1 MTFKEQ
7 IARDVDNVFMNIDEF
22 SEEHNINGKIMLCQ
36 VDTNELV
43 DRERRYKF
51 NHSLYGDGVYLKE
64 TLIYVKK
71 SEYGDKLPSI
81 GRTITL
87 DGKIYTVSEAIDE
100 DGIYSIMLEANKS

>member
-7 IARDVDNVFMNIDEF
+7 IAQDIDNVFINVDEF
-22 SEEHNINGKIMLCQ
+22 SDIHNVNGTEMRCQ

-64 TLIYVKK
+64 TLIYVKG
-71 SEYGDKLPSI
+71 SDLGKLPAI
-81 GRTITL
+81 GRTFSL
-87 DGKIYTVSEAIDE
+87 DGKMYIVSDAIDE
-100 DGIYSIMLEANKS
+100 DGVYSISLEANKT

>member
-7 IARDVDNVFMNIDEF
+7 IARDIDNVFINGDEF
-22 SEEHNINGKIMLCQ
+22 SEMHNVNGKDMLCQ

-64 TLIYVKK
+64 TLIFVRKTD
-71 SEYGDKLPSI
+71 YGKLPSV
-81 GRTITL
+81 GRSITL
-87 DGKIYTVSEAIDE
+87 DGKMYIVSDAIDE
-100 DGIYSIMLEANKS
+100 DGIYSIALEANKS

>member
-7 IARDVDNVFMNIDEF
+7 IAHDINNVFINGAEF
-22 SEEHNINGKIMLCQ
+22 SDMHNVNGKDMLCQ

-64 TLIYVKK
+64 TLIYVKG
-71 SEYGDKLPSI
+71 SDLGKLPTI
-81 GRTITL
+81 GRSFTL
-87 DGKIYTVSEAIDE
+87 DGKVYIVSDAIDE
-100 DGIYSIMLEANKS
+100 DGIYSISLEANKT

>member
-7 IARDVDNVFMNIDEF
+7 IAKDINDVFINPDEF
-22 SEEHNINGKIMLCQ
+22 SDKHTINGKEMLCQ
-36 VDTNELV
+36 IDTNELV

-71 SEYGDKLPSI
+71 EDYGKLPSI
-81 GRTITL
+81 GRSITL
-87 DGKIYTVSEAIDE
+87 DGKTYVVSDAIDE
-100 DGIYSIMLEANKS
+100 DGIYSISLEANKS